1 MVNEHFIN
9 EDVMKLLYAGLLIV
23 FGLLQHRLW
32 FGDNSMRE
40 YFSLQQ
46 QIERQ
51 KSSNNTLIERNQMLK
66 AEIADLRSG
75 TEALEERARNEL
87 GLVKKGETF
96 YRVVSRKKRH

>member
-1 MVNEHFIN
+1 
-9 EDVMKLLYAGLLIV
+9 MKLLYAGLLIV